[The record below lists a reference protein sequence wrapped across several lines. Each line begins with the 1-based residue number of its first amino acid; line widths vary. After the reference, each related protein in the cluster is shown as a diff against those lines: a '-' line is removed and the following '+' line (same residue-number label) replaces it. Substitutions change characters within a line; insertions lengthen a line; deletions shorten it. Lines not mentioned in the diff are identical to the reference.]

1 MNHNKF
7 KNINKLFFNIYII
20 LLFIIASIISS
31 CSYSSQNTGYEI
43 NEKINDM
50 TNEEIF
56 SILKNS
62 KVPTEPAYLGSVRI
76 PNLSEINIEKTS
88 YTEVYSGDV
97 ETYIEKLRD
106 KNVEYYYDYKKF
118 VSYGDMLN
126 IDFVGFVDNIPYP
139 ELSTNPEDGGVML
152 AIGSNSFIKG
162 FENQLIAKRTRRTY
176 PVTVTLPD
184 DYPNPLLAG
193 KVANF
198 NVTINRIYNARTP
211 ETDENFYY
219 KFSPSKSTYSFIFRE
234 EVSKILTDERNFIVN
249 MEYQSK
255 IKEALLEQSLFVPST
270 EAIAWQFANVIHNDL
285 ETANKFEI
293 SFEDLISNSGYN
305 IKEYYKSAVNKA
317 INNLKPIMINRKL
330 KQIYSDIKI
339 NNTIKNNWFENF
351 KKFASLHEK
360 STIEQLI
367 RLYGEKSIEN
377 EIFDYLIYQRLQ
389 SEVNIYE
396 PSADLTSMYEEQEE
410 VEEVIS
416 EEESLENIDNSALAH
431 ES

>member
-1 MNHNKF
+1 MNHKSF
-7 KNINKLFFNIYII
+7 KQIINLFYILI
-20 LLFIIASIISS
+20 FITACSLTS
-31 CSYSSQNTGYEI
+31 CSYVITNTGYEI
-43 NEKINDM
+43 NEKLND
-50 TNEEIF
+50 TSDEEILN
-56 SILKNS
+56 ILKNV
-62 KVPTEPAYLGSVRI
+62 KVPSEPNYLGTVRI
-76 PNLSEINIEKTS
+76 PNLAEINIEKTS

-118 VSYGDMLN
+118 VSFGDMLN

-152 AIGSNSFIKG
+152 AIGSNKFIKD

-176 PVTVTLPD
+176 PVVVTLPD

-193 KVANF
+193 KIANF

-219 KFSPSKSTYSFIFRE
+219 KFSPSKSTSSYIFRE
-234 EVSKILTDERNFIVN
+234 EINKILVDERNFVIN

-255 IKEALLEQSLFVPST
+255 IKEELLDKSLFVPSN
-270 EAIAWQFANVIHNDL
+270 EAIAWQFANVISNDL
-285 ETANKFEI
+285 ETAEKYKI
-293 SFEDLISNSGYN
+293 SFEELISNAGYT
-305 IKEYYKSAVNKA
+305 IKEYYALAVNKA
-317 INNLKPIMINRKL
+317 ITNLKSIMINRKL
-330 KQIYSDIKI
+330 RQIYSDIKI
-339 NNTIKNNWFENF
+339 NNATRMQWFENF
-351 KKFASLHEK
+351 KQFASLHENA
-360 STIEQLI
+360 TLEQLI
-367 RLYGEKSIEN
+367 KLYGEKSIDS
-377 EIFDYLIYQRLQ
+377 EIYDYYIYQRLQ

-410 VEEVIS
+410 VEEVIT
-416 EEESLENIDNSALAH
+416 EEESLESIENSALSH

>member
-1 MNHNKF
+1 MNHNICKNIYTSF
-7 KNINKLFFNIYII
+7 KNIFYILIFALLLI
-20 LLFIIASIISS
+20 LSS
-31 CSYSSQNTGYEI
+31 CSYVMTNTGYEI
-43 NEKINDM
+43 NEKIQDLSD
-50 TNEEIF
+50 ED
-56 SILKNS
+56 ILLTLKEVV
-62 KVPTEPAYLGSVRI
+62 VPDEPSFLGTVSI
-76 PNLSEINIEKTS
+76 PNLSTINIEKTS
-88 YTEVYSGDV
+88 YTDIYSGDV

-118 VSYGDMLN
+118 VSFGDMLN
-126 IDFVGFVDNIPYP
+126 IDFVGFVDNVPYP

-152 AIGSNSFIKG
+152 AIGSNTFIKG

-219 KFSPSKSTYSFIFRE
+219 KFSPSKSTSSYIFRE
-234 EVSKILTDERNFIVN
+234 EVNKILTDERNFIVN

-255 IKEALLEQSLFVPST
+255 IKEALLEQSLFIPSN
-270 EAIAWQFANVIHNDL
+270 EAIAWQFATVISNDID
-285 ETANKFEI
+285 TAKKFDI
-293 SFEDLISNSGYN
+293 NFEDLISNAGYT
-305 IKEYYKSAVNKA
+305 IKDYYKTAVNKA

-330 KQIYSDIKI
+330 KQIYKDIKI
-339 NNTIKNNWFENF
+339 DDNVKKFWFENF
-351 KKFASLHEK
+351 KKFASLHEN
-360 STIEQLI
+360 STYDQLVK
-367 RLYGEKSIEN
+367 LYGTKSIEN
-377 EIFDYLIYQRLQ
+377 EIYDYYIYQRLQ

-396 PSADLTSMYEEQEE
+396 PSADLTDMY
-410 VEEVIS
+410 ID
-416 EEESLENIDNSALAH
+416 EEEEELESIIEKNEESDEVYPLFH